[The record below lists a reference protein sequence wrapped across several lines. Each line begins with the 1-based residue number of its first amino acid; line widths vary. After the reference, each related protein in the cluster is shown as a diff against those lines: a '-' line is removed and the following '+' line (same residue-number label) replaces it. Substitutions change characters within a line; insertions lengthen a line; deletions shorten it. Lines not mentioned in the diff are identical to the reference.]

1 MNLKLALLRRGLFWA
16 RAKKNEG
23 RLTRTTITAA
33 AIIACAVGLFWFGRV
48 VERDIQGAARATEI
62 ATAQAEAVAKQK
74 RMMRDAEQAA
84 QEYLERERAAL
95 DAAGAARRAGDGLR
109 SALAASARRNT
120 CPAGSSDAAR
130 VADLFA
136 ECGAELERVAREAD
150 RAVGQLTLLQAW
162 ARAVT
167 KE

>member
-1 MNLKLALLRRGLFWA
+1 V
-16 RAKKNEG
+16 
-23 RLTRTTITAA
+23 
-33 AIIACAVGLFWFGRV
+33 IIAVAVIAALVGAFLFGRS
-48 VERDIQGAARATEI
+48 VERDIQIAAHAIETAERETAAT
-62 ATAQAEAVAKQK
+62 AKQK
-74 RMMRDAEQAA
+74 RMMRDAEAA
-84 QEYLERERAAL
+84 MQDHVERERAAL
-95 DAAGAARRAGDGLR
+95 DAAGAARRASDGLR
-109 SALAASARRNT
+109 AALAASARRNT

-167 KE
+167 QE